1 MNSCEQY
8 QELISR
14 LVDGEISRDERE
26 ALMEHMNS
34 CSRCNAMYA
43 VFLDL
48 SDLLSQE
55 EKPLP
60 EGLHENI
67 MAGVRRSA
75 VIKKNRRL
83 RRFGLS
89 TALSAAACAVL
100 VLFAATGFNP
110 SKRAESVSVRGQEAA
125 VQLAPAPAAD
135 TAPVNSAAEYAQ
147 YAAPAPAAMPAPV
160 QTPAPVS
167 DAYYVPENTY
177 TAPQPEN
184 YEYYSNWQQPEVSW
198 TQPEAPV
205 QSYPEASDA
214 GQPLVFSDNA
224 SFDSAAPVENEVPA
238 APQPA
243 EESAGPA
250 MFRTEAARKAES
262 ADAAYELQSFGPADA
277 ETQAVPELSASLYA
291 APAEEAGGENE
302 EPTAFFS
309 LFSSSD
315 NASFDSA
322 APDAPEE
329 EGDAGMDAPIGEF
342 AALGGAAASE
352 PAEIFTALTAAED
365 APESAAETPAPST
378 APVKEEQVDIYGKD
392 ARLKLLALIGSRQAT
407 MLPAEAELTRVVHVS
422 LLPEDSYGSEE
433 KMDINIYGDFIF
445 CRYYPVG
452 GEEQTWYAECSLV
465 NLDSFLDACR
475 AAAQP
480 SPSPT
485 ADPYVALTPIPSAEA
500 SVPENGRIE

>member
-75 VIKKNRRL
+75 IIRKNRRL
-83 RRFGLS
+83 RKFGLS

-147 YAAPAPAAMPAPV
+147 YAVPAVSGAPAPAVSAAPTQIPAPAP
-160 QTPAPVS
+160 TPAPVP

-184 YEYYSNWQQPEVSW
+184 YEYYSNWQPPEPSW

-205 QSYPEASDA
+205 QSYPELSDA
-214 GQPLVFSDNA
+214 GLPLVFSDNA
-224 SFDSAAPVENEVPA
+224 SFDSAAPVENEIPA

-243 EESAGPA
+243 EDSTV
-250 MFRTEAARKAES
+250 FRAEAARKAEPAEAS
-262 ADAAYELQSFGPADA
+262 YELQSFEPANS

-291 APAEEAGGENE
+291 APAEEGGDEKE
-302 EPTAFFS
+302 EPMASFS

-315 NASFDSA
+315 NAVFDSA
-322 APDAPEE
+322 APDAPEGE
-329 EGDAGMDAPIGEF
+329 SNDGMDALIGEF
-342 AALGGAAASE
+342 AALGDAEASE
-352 PAEIFTALTAAED
+352 PAEIFTALTASED
-365 APESAAETPAPST
+365 APESAAETPAPTT
-378 APVKEEQVDIYGKD
+378 APVREEQVDIYGKD

-407 MLPAEAELTRVVHVS
+407 TLPAEAELTRVVHVS
-422 LLPEDSYGSEE
+422 LIPEDSYGSEE

-485 ADPYVALTPIPSAEA
+485 ADPFTAQPAA
-500 SVPENGRIE
+500 